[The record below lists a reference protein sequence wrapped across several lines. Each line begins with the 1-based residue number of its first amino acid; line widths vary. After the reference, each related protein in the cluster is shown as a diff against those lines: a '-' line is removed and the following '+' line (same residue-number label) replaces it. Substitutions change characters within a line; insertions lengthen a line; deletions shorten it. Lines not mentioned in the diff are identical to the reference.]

1 MQMFTVPQFIDAED
15 KIIGALTVRQF
26 IICLVGII
34 IMAIAY
40 KLFDMVLFIAVALLC
55 VVLFGALAFVKINGR
70 PFHFFLLNL
79 VQTLKKPGL
88 RVWNHKN
95 QLKDATGEENDDGE
109 ALQETVNKNISPKK
123 KMSES
128 RLNELS
134 LIVDTKGVYKG
145 GDDED
150 VKIIDN
156 NKNKN
161 NNG

>member
-1 MQMFTVPQFIDAED
+1 MQTFTVPQFIDAED

-34 IMAIAY
+34 LMAISY
-40 KLFDMVLFIAVALLC
+40 KIFSFLIFIIVSIIFL
-55 VVLFGALAFVKINGR
+55 VIFGALAFVKINGR

-79 VQTLKKPGL
+79 VQTVKKPKT

-95 QLKDATGEENDDGE
+95 SLKDISNEEDEGK
-109 ALQETVNKNISPKK
+109 ALQETVNKNISKK

-134 LIVDTKGVYKG
+134 MIVDTQGLYKG
-145 GDDED
+145 RDNDNG
-150 VKIIDN
+150 KILR
-156 NKNKN
+156 KK
-161 NNG
+161 